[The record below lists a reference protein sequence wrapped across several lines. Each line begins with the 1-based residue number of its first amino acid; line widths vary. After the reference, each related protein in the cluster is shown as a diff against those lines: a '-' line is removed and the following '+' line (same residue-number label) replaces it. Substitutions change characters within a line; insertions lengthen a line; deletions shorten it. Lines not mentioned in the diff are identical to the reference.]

1 MSSVDTAK
9 TAAKAAKAAK
19 PAKTAKSAK
28 SATASKAAKAAA
40 QAAAPQVT
48 KAAIQPSERL
58 INLLLAPHVSEKAA
72 RAGEKHNQFVFRVRL
87 DATKPEIAKA
97 VELMFSVD
105 VEAVQVVN
113 VGGKKKRFGASFG
126 RRSDWKKAYVSL
138 KSGQTIDLTGTAKA

>member
-1 MSSVDTAK
+1 MSAAESPK
-9 TAAKAAKAAK
+9 TAVK
-19 PAKTAKSAK
+19 PT
-28 SATASKAAKAAA
+28 
-40 QAAAPQVT
+40 
-48 KAAIQPSERL
+48 ERL

-72 RAGEKHNQFVFRVRL
+72 RAGEKHNQYVFRVRP

-97 VELMFSVD
+97 VELMFSVE

-138 KSGQTIDLTGTAKA
+138 KSGQSIDLTGAAKA